1 MSAKRPQHLLLI
13 LGTGRLASEI
23 ADLASEIADY
33 RVVGFVENENRER
46 CASMLDGLPVHWID
60 DIADLAQT
68 HRAVSGLARTHR
80 KRFADQID
88 RLEMPFATLI
98 HPSARVSASANL
110 GDGCIV
116 SAGAIISAYSKLGRG
131 VFVNRAALIGHH
143 TVIGDLCTLGPGTNI
158 AGSCE
163 IEDRVYFG
171 IGSIVIDHMSIGSQS
186 VVGAGALITKDVPA
200 RTMVAGAPARIVKR
214 EIDGK

>member
-1 MSAKRPQHLLLI
+1 MSAKRPQRQLLI

-33 RVVGFVENENRER
+33 RVVGFVENENRDR

-60 DIADLAQT
+60 DIADLAQN
-68 HRAVSGLARTHR
+68 HWAVSGLATTHR
-80 KRFADQID
+80 NRFTDQID
-88 RLEMPFATLI
+88 QLEMPFATLV
-98 HPSARVSASANL
+98 HPSARVSASASL

-116 SAGAIISAYSKLGRG
+116 SAGAIISAHSKLGRG
-131 VFVNRAALIGHH
+131 VFVNRAALVGHH
-143 TVIGDLCTLGPGTNI
+143 TVIGDLCTLGPGANI

-163 IEDRVYFG
+163 IENRVYFG
-171 IGSIVIDHMSIGSQS
+171 IGSIVIDHISIGRRSMVS
-186 VVGAGALITKDVPA
+186 AGALVTKDVPA